1 MTNLSPSSSIPHSH
15 PHPIDLPESDETGD
29 HPLPHATAAVLSH
42 PCDSQSTGV
51 DEANN
56 IRHTQN
62 LLKLKGFLIRGRLQ
76 AQVNNGK
83 KDKTACVREN
93 LQFLQDAV
101 PALLRA
107 RRFDQS
113 QLLDAVKRTINADV
127 YQTPAAIE
135 GGVERSSD
143 GRLVSKHRVIQA
155 VLDFVET
162 KFPGQLASLPLSEKT
177 HLSLPLEP
185 DILAKARQFENGCR
199 VRQISVIDQDEP
211 LLVDIDLSAYSA
223 RQAIKQ
229 GTLAF
234 TPDAAL
240 SLNAAESA
248 TAQGSDHTAANHSRP
263 LSADPHPF
271 AFLQQVKYTVS
282 SNDPALAALVERAL
296 NEHDAATLELRG
308 RLGAHALQRVF
319 TQSHFDWKLG
329 AAMLLSVAGSGGI
342 AYALDMQATARMID
356 ELAKKWGHDDV
367 RTRFVAALA
376 ESLVPTPAEIFDSS
390 IVKRIIEKLR
400 GNGLLPESWQDFK
413 DDFKDALIAGLIS
426 AVGSLPSN
434 LLQVS
439 KHIATLPFNLLT
451 NSVATATAAAMAP
464 LEVAHAEDELAA
476 GVLAQRHAHF
486 FAAPALQLDDDQ
498 TQPEALKTL
507 VRDLHS
513 ELKGALEA
521 TPGINQTINSMG
533 IGQVISLTAG
543 FVPFNALART
553 GAVSEMVQK
562 IAMIAVNQPTEVL
575 SLATGI
581 LTGKHIGGIGSLM
594 TTDTE
599 KNNRIAALIL
609 QKAQQRVANKANQ
622 RADHSLEISEDELR
636 AIEHP
641 SLELTFK
648 GGRLITQLM
657 NDTVTLFSHTV
668 AKLKGSEP
676 EHSLTER
683 VAAKVLAEA
692 RPSV

>member
-1 MTNLSPSSSIPHSH
+1 MNNLSPSSSIHHSH
-15 PHPIDLPESDETGD
+15 PHPIDLSALDETGD
-29 HPLPHATAAVLSH
+29 HPLSQATAAILSH
-42 PCDSQSTGV
+42 PCDSQASVV
-51 DEANN
+51 DEAEN
-56 IRHTQN
+56 IRRTQN
-62 LLKLKGFLIRGRLQ
+62 LLKLKGFLIRGTLQ

-113 QLLDAVKRTINADV
+113 QLLEAVKRTINADV

-162 KFPGQLASLPLSEKT
+162 KFPGQLARLPISEKT

-199 VRQISVIDQDEP
+199 VRQISVIDEDEP
-211 LLVDIDLSAYSA
+211 LLVDIDLGAYSA

-234 TPDAAL
+234 TPDATL

-248 TAQGSDHTAANHSRP
+248 SAEGSDHSGANHSRP
-263 LSADPHPF
+263 LSAEPHPF

-476 GVLAQRHAHF
+476 GVLAQRHAQF
-486 FAAPALQLDDDQ
+486 FAAPTHQIDGDH

-581 LTGKHIGGIGSLM
+581 LTGKHIGGIGALM

-622 RADHSLEISEDELR
+622 RADQSLEISEDELR

-657 NDTVTLFSHTV
+657 NDTVTLFSNTV

-683 VAAKVLAEA
+683 VAAKVLADA
-692 RPSV
+692 HPPV